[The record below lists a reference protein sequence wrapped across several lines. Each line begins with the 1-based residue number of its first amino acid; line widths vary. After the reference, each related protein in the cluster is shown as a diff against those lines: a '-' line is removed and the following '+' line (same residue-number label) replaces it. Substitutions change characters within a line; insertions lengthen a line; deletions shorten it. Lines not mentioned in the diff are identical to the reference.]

1 MTLSTYL
8 KSQRELKELKVKD
21 IADRLKVSSSYI
33 SQLERG
39 ACFPSKKQLA
49 SLAEAYQVKEDE
61 LIKRWAESKIH
72 KVGID
77 TDYKFDIK
85 GMGDHNVVN
94 IAQKLEQSL
103 DEFRKINSKKK
114 TKMEEEFLTVPVL
127 NGLPS
132 KDIDKKC
139 SLAQESIALPRMFVH
154 DSHRMCAIRII
165 KDAMEEMGIASGD
178 VLIIDRDAK
187 IHNGDIVL
195 FEAPEGV
202 SVRYY
207 QKRREMIEFRP
218 DTQKIKKMY
227 KPKDVDIIGRLI
239 YHVKKYN

>member
-1 MTLSTYL
+1 MTLSAYL
-8 KSQRELKELKVKD
+8 KNQRELKELKVKD

-39 ACFPSKKQLA
+39 ACFPSKKQLV
-49 SLAEAYQVKEDE
+49 SLAKAYDVKEDE
-61 LIKRWAESKIH
+61 LIKRWAEAKIN

-85 GMGDHNVVN
+85 GMGNNDAVKV
-94 IAQKLEQSL
+94 AQKLEQSL
-103 DEFRKINSKKK
+103 DEFKKINSKKQ
-114 TKMEEEFLTVPVL
+114 TKMEEEFLEVPVL
-127 NGLPS
+127 NGLPA

-139 SLAQESIALPRMFVH
+139 SLSQESVALPRMFIN
-154 DSHRMCAIRII
+154 DSHRMCAIRILNDVI
-165 KDAMEEMGIASGD
+165 EEMGIVSGD
-178 VLIIDRDAK
+178 ILIIDRDAK

-207 QKRREMIEFRP
+207 QKRRERIEFRP
-218 DTQKIKKMY
+218 DSKKFKKMY
-227 KPKDVDIIGRLI
+227 KPIDVDIIGRLI